1 MTIRLGI
8 ADDDPEIRSAVA
20 DLADLDP
27 ELELAGTAEDAD
39 GAVAVARDHRPDVF
53 LVDVRMPGGGPQA
66 AREIR
71 VVSPDTRVVAFSAW
85 EDRSTV
91 LEMLRSGAVAY
102 VTKGA
107 ETEDIL
113 SAITRAARGHSTLS
127 PEVSGEV
134 VEELTLRLR
143 HQEHLDQRRH
153 ESVDGIVEVLR
164 KPGTLQIVYQPIF
177 DLRTGLAVGGEA
189 LSRFQI
195 APHRPPDQWF
205 RDAAEVGMANV
216 LETAAAS
223 AALSDLA
230 DLPSRA
236 YLAINM
242 SPAAILDPMF
252 VGLFADGPVDRVVLE
267 VTEHAQVEDYDLL
280 AEALRPFRD
289 RGLRLAVDDAGS
301 GYAGLRHIL
310 QMAPDI
316 VKLDTELTRG
326 IEQDRA
332 RRALAE
338 ALITFAEAM
347 DLVIVAE
354 GIETPDELQAL
365 RALGVPCGQG
375 FHLGRPKPLPLRTRS
390 ART

>member
-1 MTIRLGI
+1 
-8 ADDDPEIRSAVA
+8 
-20 DLADLDP
+20 
-27 ELELAGTAEDAD
+27 
-39 GAVAVARDHRPDVF
+39 
-53 LVDVRMPGGGPQA
+53 
-66 AREIR
+66 
-71 VVSPDTRVVAFSAW
+71 
-85 EDRSTV
+85 
-91 LEMLRSGAVAY
+91 
-102 VTKGA
+102 
-107 ETEDIL
+107 
-113 SAITRAARGHSTLS
+113 LS
-127 PEVSGEV
+127 PEVSREV
-134 VEELTLRLR
+134 VEELSLRLR

-164 KPGTLQIVYQPIF
+164 KPGALQIVYQPIF
-177 DLRTGLAVGGEA
+177 DLRTGTTVGGEA

-195 APHRPPDQWF
+195 APPRPPDQWF

-223 AALSDLA
+223 AALTGLA

-242 SPAAILDPMF
+242 SPATILDPMF

-310 QMAPDI
+310 RLAPDI

-347 DLVIVAE
+347 NLVIVAE
-354 GIETPDELQAL
+354 GIETSDELQAL
-365 RALGVPCGQG
+365 RALGVACGQG
-375 FHLGRPKPLPLRTRS
+375 FHLGRPRPLPLRTRS